1 MQPTDV
7 LEFGTGDIGT
17 LDRPVMLVGLEGWFD
32 VGGAAT
38 QAVTAF
44 VSAEHAVTVG
54 QIDPDPFYD
63 FTQQRPHVSIDDD
76 VREIVWPSNEFVL
89 QRNPGHR
96 DVVALIG
103 VEPHIAWRT
112 YIGAITVVAE
122 ALGCE
127 AIVTVGS
134 GAEAIP
140 HSRTPPVTGST
151 ANAELARRL
160 GLVAPSYQGMTGV
173 VGVLQA
179 ELETRGV
186 PSISLRVGIPH
197 YLMNAEHPQAVQA
210 LVRHL
215 SHVLD
220 VPNTTDT
227 SADSFL
233 FECDSKPGFTMQL
246 GPGDSVTL
254 TNPDGAAW
262 EITGWQQTDTGWIV
276 HEFTDDELASGF
288 DVSGASEAYI
298 AVGGEPGSG
307 KLTSVCSV
315 VVNGEQ
321 LGWQLEYTYVG
332 PGN

>member
-179 ELETRGV
+179 ELEARGV

-220 VPNTTDT
+220 VPNTTDL
-227 SADSFL
+227 SDQIDSWR
-233 FECDSKPGFTMQL
+233 D
-246 GPGDSVTL
+246 
-254 TNPDGAAW
+254 
-262 EITGWQQTDTGWIV
+262 V
-276 HEFTDDELASGF
+276 HDELVAH
-288 DVSGASEAYI
+288 D
-298 AVGGEPGSG
+298 
-307 KLTSVCSV
+307 
-315 VVNGEQ
+315 EQ
-321 LGWQLEYTYVG
+321 LRMYVG
-332 PGN
+332 LLEAEFDRRAEAQIPTADDLGAEFEEFLRNQRDD